1 MTSTLPATKT
11 LPKPVIG
18 LHWLSAFC
26 VVSALVLAWLH
37 DLFDDAIGAT
47 IIGLHRQLGL
57 LVLILWA
64 LRLLVR
70 WRHRNTFGGNALSVP
85 ISMPMRVAGGA
96 THAAM
101 YLMLLAMPVL
111 GWAMTNASGHPVLLL
126 NLLSLPTLVATDPD
140 LADTLQEWHELGAW
154 MLIALV
160 ALHVLAAWYHHFV
173 RRDDVLAAMLP
184 LVGDRRQS

>member
-1 MTSTLPATKT
+1 MISTLPATKM

-70 WRHRNTFGGNALSVP
+70 WRHRSTFGGGGL
-85 ISMPMRVAGGA
+85 SMPMRVAGGA

-101 YLMLLAMPVL
+101 YLMLLAMPVP
-111 GWAMTNASGHPVLLL
+111 GWAMTNASGYPVLLL
-126 NLLSLPTLVATDPD
+126 NLWSLPTLVATDPG
-140 LADTLQEWHELGAW
+140 LADTLQDWHELGAS
-154 MLIALV
+154 MLIGLV
-160 ALHVLAAWYHHFV
+160 ALHVLAALYHHFV
-173 RRDDVLAAMLP
+173 RRDDVLTAMLP
-184 LVGDRRQS
+184 LAAGRGRSER